1 MAGLDDV
8 KRNLADWCAVAADR
22 TAEAAKVTSRRY
34 DKFAIGREVDK
45 RLAELGGLVYDGL
58 EAGREGLLSDP
69 RVGELVSAVKG
80 LVAEREAKDDEIAG
94 IRQEHADRRRAA
106 ADGEVPAAPQ
116 SRVADPEFSD

>member
-106 ADGEVPAAPQ
+106 ADGEAPAAPQ

>member
-58 EAGREGLLSDP
+58 EAGREDLLSDA

-80 LVAEREAKDDEIAG
+80 LIAEREAKDDEIAG

-106 ADGEVPAAPQ
+106 ADGEAPAAPQ